1 VGNSPANTNNALL
14 HPSAHAEESARLEN
28 YPLGASREARRRMG
42 HKTISMTCRYAH
54 LAASHKL
61 AAVERLV
68 EQTGAAQ
75 ETPSDTRSDT
85 RAIQAQPAEQVL
97 VN

>member
-1 VGNSPANTNNALL
+1 VIEAGLSNFTWHCIRHTFAGRLVTNGVDLRTVQEL
-14 HPSAHAEESARLEN
+14 
-28 YPLGASREARRRMG
+28 MG

-68 EQTGAAQ
+68 EQTGSAQ
-75 ETPSDTRSDT
+75 EAPSDARSDT
-85 RAIQAQPAEQVL
+85 MAFQSQPTERVA